1 MKKLL
6 IVLGLVISQI
16 IFGLTGQEIL
26 KKVDD
31 LNSLESDGT
40 AKVKLTIQEVGQ
52 SLKTQEMLYYR
63 QDSSDSF
70 LIVILSPANEKGNG
84 YLKNGDNMWL
94 YKKNTRT

>member
-6 IVLGLVISQI
+6 IILGLVISQI

-84 YLKNGDNMWL
+84 
-94 YKKNTRT
+94 